1 MISFDSVQLE
11 NFSIFPSYVFLIII
25 DLIRSQGAIL
35 IYRCSFLVGKL
46 NVVAEEESRA
56 FTDVSDW
63 RLEPSILIYLVLEI
77 LLWTCLLSHGT
88 QLPTFISWKLRPGMF
103 TVNAFSINWSNWS
116 AYAFPSFS
124 LSKCLQ
130 KIRPKGVTFCSFVQ
144 FESHKLGFLSFW
156 SSRAMSHV
164 S

>member
-1 MISFDSVQLE
+1 MKLFSFEPNDIIWLCILRKFLNFSFFCLSYIINNWSDSVA
-11 NFSIFPSYVFLIII
+11 
-25 DLIRSQGAIL
+25 RSDL

-46 NVVAEEESRA
+46 NVVAEEESSA

-124 LSKCLQ
+124 LSKCL
-130 KIRPKGVTFCSFVQ
+130 
-144 FESHKLGFLSFW
+144 
-156 SSRAMSHV
+156 
-164 S
+164 